1 MYRRI
6 KLAAASCALATRHH
20 RSRPGGRA
28 AARPSSQ
35 QAGRPLRAL
44 DRDPQAPGP
53 LRRAADAARKL
64 DTAPARRPAR
74 RRRRLRRASCAAAS
88 RRSRARPQGARD
100 AEPFGLAAGVSQSTL
115 DAIAACESGGDPT
128 AVNAAGY
135 YGKYQFDLG
144 TWASVGGSG
153 NPAEASE
160 AEQDYRASL
169 LYSRAGSV
177 PLARLRR
184 LTCKFATQGPDA
196 GADTGGHEAK
206 RAIPAPSL
214 ILSLIAIVLACAGG
228 AVAASK
234 INGGEI
240 KKGTVTSKQVKN
252 KTLKEGDLKP
262 STVAALRG
270 APIDAYG
277 ASATAPLALGP
288 STEVL
293 SLELPAGSYV
303 LGGQTVLLN
312 PDNLI
317 TEPVCRLAAAG
328 SSIRARA
335 TLAEFDRDTL
345 PFNLTAS
352 SNEPFTATLT
362 CEQAGNESAEDR
374 SLTATRVDAVH

>member
-1 MYRRI
+1 MPTSPPS
-6 KLAAASCALATRHH
+6 SCATASTTLSERV
-20 RSRPGGRA
+20 
-28 AARPSSQ
+28 AR
-35 QAGRPLRAL
+35 
-44 DRDPQAPGP
+44 
-53 LRRAADAARKL
+53 
-64 DTAPARRPAR
+64 
-74 RRRRLRRASCAAAS
+74 
-88 RRSRARPQGARD
+88 RARPRQSFA
-100 AEPFGLAAGVSQSTL
+100 LAGGVSQSTL
-115 DAIAACESGGDPT
+115 DAIASCESGGDPT

-169 LYSRAGSV
+169 LYSRAGR

-184 LTCKFATQGPDA
+184 LTSKEPRHA
-196 GADTGGHEAK
+196 GAFSCARGSVS
-206 RAIPAPSL
+206 RASAPHP
-214 ILSLIAIVLACAGG
+214 I
-228 AVAASK
+228 
-234 INGGEI
+234 EPP
-240 KKGTVTSKQVKN
+240 TSKQVKN

-317 TEPVCRLAAAG
+317 TEPECRLAAAG

-352 SNEPFTATLT
+352 SNQPFTATLT
-362 CEQAGNESAEDR
+362 CGQAGNESAEDR